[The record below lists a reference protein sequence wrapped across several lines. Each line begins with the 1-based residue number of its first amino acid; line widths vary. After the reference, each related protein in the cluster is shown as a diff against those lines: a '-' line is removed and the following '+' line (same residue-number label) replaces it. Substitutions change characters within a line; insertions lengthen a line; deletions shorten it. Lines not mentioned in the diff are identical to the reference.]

1 MLVADAIQVGMVVK
15 AYLEAAHGQVDDLC
29 NHFG

>member
-1 MLVADAIQVGMVVK
+1 MMIR